1 MLASALTCLSSFP
14 AEDGRGKLRPAKAKS
29 DRKKKSY
36 GSPHPHHPLLPQL
49 PPPPPTQFPAEE
61 APRLPP
67 PLEPPV
73 LAPGPAPAEENL
85 PPPPLNVV
93 PPEAPGEEPEV
104 KARPIIPMLYVLPRP
119 GTGCDKG
126 RVSCQQAF
134 EHFAQR
140 GPTWKEQAAPM
151 ELTGPEEDGGA
162 GEVQVGRLRRRAL
175 GLGGPTCPCS
185 CPGPA
190 RLQQPPRFVTEVPPW
205 PLGPRTHDT
214 GPLRRAGRPLCPDG
228 PGSAAPASHAL
239 RTCPLFCFQA
249 PSAFSKLKMEI
260 KKSRR
265 HPLGKPPTRSPL
277 TVVKQEASSDEGEA
291 LRPSP
296 LHGTSDRAAPPC
308 SACSAPRSQAPA
320 VPQRHPKAWP
330 PPPFALLP
338 TLGCLLWAG
347 PRA

>member
-14 AEDGRGKLRPAKAKS
+14 AEDGRGKLRPVKAKS

-36 GSPHPHHPLLPQL
+36 GPPHPHHPLLPQL

-73 LAPGPAPAEENL
+73 LAPGPAPPEETP

-162 GEVQVGRLRRRAL
+162 GEVQVG
-175 GLGGPTCPCS
+175 GLPAEGPGAWGSHLPLLLPRPCS
-185 CPGPA
+185 SATAPTVHHRSITVAPGA
-190 RLQQPPRFVTEVPPW
+190 S
-205 PLGPRTHDT
+205 
-214 GPLRRAGRPLCPDG
+214 RP
-228 PGSAAPASHAL
+228 
-239 RTCPLFCFQA
+239 
-249 PSAFSKLKMEI
+249 
-260 KKSRR
+260 
-265 HPLGKPPTRSPL
+265 
-277 TVVKQEASSDEGEA
+277 
-291 LRPSP
+291 
-296 LHGTSDRAAPPC
+296 
-308 SACSAPRSQAPA
+308 
-320 VPQRHPKAWP
+320 
-330 PPPFALLP
+330 
-338 TLGCLLWAG
+338 
-347 PRA
+347 